1 MAYFLGRHASPPDFD
16 KFTYMEKIDYWA
28 IFIGMNTMGLT
39 GLILWFPEWFTRFL
53 PGVWVNIAQVLHF
66 YEAILAVV
74 VKFFIHIGMAHL
86 RPAVYPADTCIFT
99 GRTSRERM
107 KEEHPG
113 EWRSIS
119 ADRDNVIETE

>member
-1 MAYFLGRHASPPDFD
+1 
-16 KFTYMEKIDYWA
+16 
-28 IFIGMNTMGLT
+28 MGIT

-66 YEAILAVV
+66 YEAILAIV

-86 RPAVYPADTCIFT
+86 RPAVYPADTSIFT

-107 KEEHPG
+107 QEEHPG
-113 EWRSIS
+113 EWRSIK
-119 ADRDNVIETE
+119 ADRENVIETE